1 MYPTTTLIYIYR
13 GFRMANKEKLR
24 PISTVGGRIQHLRLQ
39 QGMSREE
46 LHERLIEKGVGH
58 LQSYNPDS
66 KKSTIAYLERG
77 YYPNGRPCRPTFEE
91 ICALCDIFGCSADYL
106 LCRIETK
113 THEMK
118 EISNIT
124 GLDPVVVEN
133 LIKRKEN
140 AEEQYLHAFNV
151 LLNDKALFLRMV
163 LYVTNESLLQNELF
177 VESEDVQNVMSGP
190 SGMNVGISSKN
201 GPMDQVITING
212 VPMTYE
218 VSSALFD
225 RVNMDIIKDC
235 LDKLREEYNKY
246 SWCRFGRRFDEE
258 LYELKKDK

>member
-1 MYPTTTLIYIYR
+1 MSKTETVYPL
-13 GFRMANKEKLR
+13 
-24 PISTVGGRIQHLRLQ
+24 STVGGRIQNLRRQ
-39 QGMSREE
+39 QGLRREE
-46 LHERLIEKGVGH
+46 LHELIAEKEISRVYTDNP
-58 LQSYNPDS
+58 QSKYRTVKGWESGETAPS
-66 KKSTIAYLERG
+66 LEQI
-77 YYPNGRPCRPTFEE
+77 NVM
-91 ICALCDIFGCSADYL
+91 CDVFGCSADYL
-106 LCRIETK
+106 LGRIETK